1 MTIWKYPLTAASGLR
16 MPQGARLLA
25 VQVQAEDVCLWAL
38 VDPEAPMVTRTIRVF
53 GTGHTVRL
61 APTDTYIGTFQ
72 LSGGALV
79 FHVFDGGEAP

>member
-1 MTIWKYPLTAASGLR
+1 VTIWKYPLTAASGLR
-16 MPQGARLLA
+16 MPRGARLLT

-53 GTGHTVRL
+53 GTGHTVKL
-61 APTDTYIGTFQ
+61 AATDAYIGTFQ

-79 FHVFDGGEAP
+79 FHAFDGGEAL